1 MLSAKKNINQTRHA
15 VLMVCL
21 LFFTLSG
28 GYATENHVN
37 NTADNPVKQRKTLTI
52 LFTNDIHSSANPR
65 VLPYQPSLVRGADTL
80 RLVGGFAR
88 LSTLIKRER
97 AIGEKNHSALIL
109 VDAGDVAMGTLFHSV
124 YQSEAFELRSLARM
138 GYDACTFGN
147 HDFDYGAEG
156 VGKMLLSAFGSND
169 TAFYKFPYMLA
180 ANIKPYNQSTLE
192 AGYKAAGV
200 RNSVMIERNGVKIGL
215 IGLLGDGAYSV
226 ISEKENLQ
234 YLPFVETAKREVTL
248 LKKQGADFIVAIS
261 HGGTLSKGSD
271 SKAKKKSPDGI
282 LAQEVQG
289 IDAIISGHDHE
300 YLHSP
305 LVINNTVIG
314 SAGAYNCMLG
324 KMVLAK
330 DSLLS
335 YDLLPITKDVAVD
348 TAIQSWIDSI
358 EHKIS
363 LTFNA
368 DLGICPFDTITILN
382 REYTTDLDCDGNLD
396 LGALIARSYKH
407 SALKY
412 LPNLN
417 KKELVAVI
425 PFGVIRNTLAKGS
438 VTYNDVFNVLSLG
451 KGSGGNVGY
460 PLVVAWLNGK
470 ELKDVCEMVATVS
483 PGMGDA
489 RLFFDGLTFTYNN
502 HKLPFTKVTGVKVNG
517 VPVNNKK
524 LYPVV
529 TGMYTAKLIGLLKEE
544 SYGILSAQPKDKDG
558 NLIEDFN
565 KIIIKKLDNPIAG
578 KADTI
583 QTMDMSEWLAF
594 AEYLQKEGG
603 DAPVDKSA
611 VNKSNP
617 IIYLLYLV
625 ELVFLGF
632 IIAGLRKLWRKLKSA
647 RK

>member
-65 VLPYQPSLVRGADTL
+65 ALPYQPSLVRGADTL

-271 SKAKKKSPDGI
+271 SKAKKKSQDGI

-407 SALKY
+407 VALKY

-451 KGSGGNVGY
+451 KGPGGNVGY

-578 KADTI
+578 KSDTI

-603 DAPVDKSA
+603 DAPVGKSA